1 VLAIAM
7 VTIWSTA
14 AAHVSAVHVPA
25 HLPWLILAAGFA
37 GTSKM
42 VVRFEFHEHSE
53 GLTFSDVPLLIGL
66 VFVRPEQLL
75 LAALIGTAVANA
87 LIERQPIIKQAFN
100 AIVVSLAAGA
110 AVVCYHALL
119 GGSSPVSARGWL
131 AAFITV
137 PVADLIADTSVLAV
151 ISLSGA
157 PPKRSTLAPM
167 IGTWGLV
174 AGINAILGMIAVSV
188 IWANPWGLVLFL
200 GLGIVFGAGYRAHS
214 SLRRRHSD
222 LERLYAVSQTLAELV
237 EADDVMQ
244 EVLTEAQ
251 NLLRCEIAELTL
263 TIPLGV
269 IRHAANQG
277 HQLVKATSSEMDS
290 LHRLVV
296 STGRS
301 VRASANGTD
310 PSRVRALAERRFRD
324 AMAAPVSSD
333 DGTTGVLVVANRLGQ
348 NNTFEPEDLTLL
360 EALATHA
367 SVVLRSCDLLD
378 RVRQEA
384 AEREHQALHDS
395 LTGLANRTLFN
406 SRLEASLEA
415 RSGQMIVAVMLMDL
429 DGFKDVNDTL
439 GHQTGDSLLQQIA
452 LALHKAV
459 GMRGLVSRLGGDEFA
474 IVIPGADDRSE
485 VAAIA
490 REILVAA
497 ERPVS
502 IDGLALEVR
511 ASLGVALAPDHG
523 TDAAGLLR
531 QADVAMYQAKQS
543 RSGVEVYDANED
555 HYTTRRL
562 ILVTELSRALQTSSV
577 ELHYQPKAD
586 LDTGRVVG
594 AEALLRWTHPLYG
607 VIPPD
612 EFIPVAEQSGLIRPL
627 THWVLQTALGQVSSW
642 RAQGLDLT
650 IAVNLS
656 ARSVVDTELV
666 VDVSDLITE
675 AGIPPAALTLEL
687 TESALPP
694 DRARSETVLTGLA
707 ALGVRLAIDDFGTGY
722 SSLSRLKRLQVHEV
736 KIDKSFVVQ
745 MVANDDD
752 DAIVRSTI
760 DLARNLG
767 LTVVAE
773 GVEDEATWR
782 RLHQLGCDAAQGYYL
797 SAPLSATDFQAWLEH
812 RQPRR
817 LSVVRPLRRGGTA
830 VNQ

>member
-1 VLAIAM
+1 
-7 VTIWSTA
+7 
-14 AAHVSAVHVPA
+14 
-25 HLPWLILAAGFA
+25 
-37 GTSKM
+37 
-42 VVRFEFHEHSE
+42 
-53 GLTFSDVPLLIGL
+53 
-66 VFVRPEQLL
+66 
-75 LAALIGTAVANA
+75 
-87 LIERQPIIKQAFN
+87 
-100 AIVVSLAAGA
+100 
-110 AVVCYHALL
+110 
-119 GGSSPVSARGWL
+119 
-131 AAFITV
+131 
-137 PVADLIADTSVLAV
+137 
-151 ISLSGA
+151 
-157 PPKRSTLAPM
+157 
-167 IGTWGLV
+167 
-174 AGINAILGMIAVSV
+174 
-188 IWANPWGLVLFL
+188 
-200 GLGIVFGAGYRAHS
+200 
-214 SLRRRHSD
+214 
-222 LERLYAVSQTLAELV
+222 
-237 EADDVMQ
+237 
-244 EVLTEAQ
+244 
-251 NLLRCEIAELTL
+251 
-263 TIPLGV
+263 
-269 IRHAANQG
+269 
-277 HQLVKATSSEMDS
+277 
-290 LHRLVV
+290 
-296 STGRS
+296 
-301 VRASANGTD
+301 
-310 PSRVRALAERRFRD
+310 
-324 AMAAPVSSD
+324 
-333 DGTTGVLVVANRLGQ
+333 
-348 NNTFEPEDLTLL
+348 
-360 EALATHA
+360 
-367 SVVLRSCDLLD
+367 
-378 RVRQEA
+378 
-384 AEREHQALHDS
+384 
-395 LTGLANRTLFN
+395 
-406 SRLEASLEA
+406 
-415 RSGQMIVAVMLMDL
+415 MIVAVMLMDL

-490 REILVAA
+490 REILLAA

-627 THWVLQTALGQVSSW
+627 THWVLQTALDQVSSW

-666 VDVSDLITE
+666 VDVSDLITQ